1 MGIKSPGKIAIVL
14 GIILM
19 PVFFLVILKQ
29 GKYNY
34 KHLEF
39 FGPHQ
44 VSEQGDTLYHTIPDF
59 HLINQNG
66 EEISQK
72 NLDGKIYVAN
82 FFFASCPGV
91 CPKMTDALI
100 PVQFEFQKDA
110 DVVFLSHTVD
120 PAHDSLPVLK
130 DFAEKHGA
138 DLNKWFFV
146 TGNRDSI
153 YDLAIKGY
161 LVPAGED
168 ARAEG
173 GYLHSQDVL
182 LIDKEKRIRG
192 IYDSLEP
199 EDIKRL
205 KDEIKVL
212 LHEYKEK
219 NEQ

>member
-1 MGIKSPGKIAIVL
+1 MKNSSLGKIIVILSIVL
-14 GIILM
+14 GPLLFWFIISRGTNN
-19 PVFFLVILKQ
+19 FRK
-29 GKYNY
+29 
-34 KHLEF
+34 LEV
-39 FGPHQ
+39 FGPKDLN
-44 VSEQGDTLYHTIPDF
+44 EKGDTVYFTVPPFKLV
-59 HLINQNG
+59 NQNG
-66 EEISQK
+66 DTITEKS
-72 NLDGKIYVAN
+72 LDGKIYVAN

-91 CPKMTDALI
+91 CPKMTDALK
-100 PVQFEFQKDA
+100 PLQDEFKKNA
-110 DVVFLSHTVD
+110 DVVFISHTVD
-120 PAHDSLPVLK
+120 PEHDTLPALK
-130 DFAEKHGA
+130 AFAEKHGA
-138 DLNKWFFV
+138 DLAKWYFV

-173 GYLHSQDVL
+173 GYLHSQDLL

-212 LHEYKEK
+212 LHEYRMKK
-219 NEQ
+219 

>member
-1 MGIKSPGKIAIVL
+1 MRNKSLGKIAIVL

-29 GKYNY
+29 GKNNY

-44 VSEQGDTLYHTIPDF
+44 VSQNGDTTYFTVPDF

-66 EEISQK
+66 ETVSQK
-72 NLDGKIYVAN
+72 TLDGKIYIAN

-91 CPKMTDALI
+91 CPKMTDEVKG
-100 PVQFEFQKDA
+100 VQDEFNKQD
-110 DVVFLSHTVD
+110 DVLFISHTVD
-120 PAHDSLPVLK
+120 PEHDSLPALK
-130 DFAEKHGA
+130 AFAGKHGA
-138 DLNKWFFV
+138 DLRQWFFV

-161 LVPAGED
+161 LVPAAD

-173 GYLHSQDVL
+173 GFLHSQNLL

-199 EDIKRL
+199 EEIKRL

-212 LHEYKEK
+212 LYEYKEK
-219 NEQ
+219 K